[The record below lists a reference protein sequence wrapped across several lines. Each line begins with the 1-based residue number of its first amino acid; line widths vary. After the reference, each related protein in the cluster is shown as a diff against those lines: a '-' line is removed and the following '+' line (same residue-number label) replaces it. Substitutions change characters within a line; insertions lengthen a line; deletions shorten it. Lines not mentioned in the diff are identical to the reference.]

1 MHLIVQRGTPL
12 SDSEAA
18 RIGALFRAEDARRI
32 HGGGLRYTLA
42 AAAAA
47 NRAAIHELGRQHGL
61 DTAVVESCRALSDF
75 KLMVFD
81 MDSTLINIECIDELA
96 DLVGK
101 KREVARLTEQ
111 AMQSGAVDYDTSLR
125 LRTRLLAGL
134 PVDTFERLYAER
146 VRITP
151 GARALVAAARQA
163 GLRTAI
169 VSGGFDYFTGRV
181 RAELGV
187 DVDLSNHLEVA
198 EGRLTGALPGT
209 LINADVKARH
219 VAQMCRELGVPAS
232 DAIVVGDGAND
243 LKMMALA
250 GLSVGYRP
258 KPVVRATVNAVID
271 RLGLD
276 SLLNVL
282 GAGHPVS

>member
-1 MHLIVQRGTPL
+1 MHLIVQRSTPL

-18 RIGALFRAEDARRI
+18 RIGALFQAADGCRI

-42 AAAAA
+42 AGGAAS
-47 NRAAIHELGRQHGL
+47 RAAIHELGRKHGL
-61 DTAVVESCRALSDF
+61 DTAVIAPFRRLSDF

-96 DLVGK
+96 DLVGR
-101 KREVARLTEQ
+101 KREVAQLTEQ
-111 AMQSGAVDYDTSLR
+111 ALRSGAIDYDTSLR

-146 VRITP
+146 VRITA
-151 GARALVAAARQA
+151 GAGTLIAAARQA

-181 RAELGV
+181 RAELGLDA
-187 DVDLSNHLEVA
+187 DVSNHLEV
-198 EGRLTGALPGT
+198 EDGRLTGELLGT
-209 LINADVKARH
+209 LINADVKARY

-258 KPVVRATVNAVID
+258 KPVVRATVDAVID

-276 SLLNVL
+276 SLLNAL
-282 GAGHPVS
+282 GGCNPVS

>member
-1 MHLIVQRGTPL
+1 MHLIVQRDTPL
-12 SDSEAA
+12 SDGEAA
-18 RIGALFRAEDARRI
+18 RIGALFQAEEGRRI
-32 HGGGLRYTLA
+32 HDGGLRYTLA
-42 AAAAA
+42 ATAAS
-47 NRAAIHELGRQHGL
+47 RAAIHELGREHGL
-61 DTAVVESCRALSDF
+61 DTAVIGSFRRLSDF
-75 KLMVFD
+75 KLLVFD
-81 MDSTLINIECIDELA
+81 MDSTLIDIECIDELA

-101 KREVARLTEQ
+101 KGEVARLTEQ

-134 PVDTFERLYAER
+134 PVDTFETLYAER

-151 GARALVAAARQA
+151 GASALIAAARQA

-181 RAELGV
+181 RAELGL

-198 EGRLTGALPGT
+198 DGRLTGELVGT

-219 VAQMCRELGVPAS
+219 VAQLCRELGVPTS

-258 KPVVRATVNAVID
+258 KPVVRATVDAVID

-276 SLLNVL
+276 SLINVL
-282 GAGHPVS
+282 GACRPVS

>member
-1 MHLIVQRGTPL
+1 MHLIVQRDTPL
-12 SDSEAA
+12 SDGEAA
-18 RIGALFRAEDARRI
+18 RIGALFQAEEGRRI

-42 AAAAA
+42 ATAAS
-47 NRAAIHELGRQHGL
+47 RAAIHELGREHGL
-61 DTAVVESCRALSDF
+61 DTAVIGSFRRLSDF
-75 KLMVFD
+75 KLLVFD
-81 MDSTLINIECIDELA
+81 MDSTLIDIECIDELA

-101 KREVARLTEQ
+101 KGEVARLTEQ

-134 PVDTFERLYAER
+134 PVDTFETLYAER

-151 GARALVAAARQA
+151 GASALIAAARQA

-181 RAELGV
+181 RAELGL

-198 EGRLTGALPGT
+198 DGRLTGELVGT

-219 VAQMCRELGVPAS
+219 VAQLCRELGVPTS

-258 KPVVRATVNAVID
+258 KPVVRATVDAVID

-276 SLLNVL
+276 SLINVL
-282 GAGHPVS
+282 GACRPVS

>member
-1 MHLIVQRGTPL
+1 MHLIVQRDTPL
-12 SDSEAA
+12 SDGEAA
-18 RIGALFRAEDARRI
+18 RIGALFQAEEGRRI
-32 HGGGLRYTLA
+32 HDGGLRYTLA
-42 AAAAA
+42 ATAAS
-47 NRAAIHELGRQHGL
+47 RAAIHELGREHGL
-61 DTAVVESCRALSDF
+61 DTAVIGSFRRLSDF
-75 KLMVFD
+75 KLLVFD
-81 MDSTLINIECIDELA
+81 MDSTLIDIECIDELA

-101 KREVARLTEQ
+101 KGEVARLTEQ

-134 PVDTFERLYAER
+134 PVDTFETLYAER

-151 GARALVAAARQA
+151 GASALIAAARQA

-181 RAELGV
+181 RAELGL

-198 EGRLTGALPGT
+198 DRRLTGELVGT

-219 VAQMCRELGVPAS
+219 VAQLCRELGVPTS

-258 KPVVRATVNAVID
+258 KPVVRATVDAVID

-282 GAGHPVS
+282 GACRPVS